1 MDCPQC
7 GARDVIEIMHRLGD
21 GTELRFFSCHRCEER
36 WWNREGEQLDLRA
49 VLDLARRAGS

>member
-1 MDCPQC
+1 M
-7 GARDVIEIMHRLGD
+7 IEIMHRLGD

-49 VLDLARRAGS
+49 VLDLARRAGN